1 MDAKKAEIKELS
13 EQITQSG
20 DAIRQLQKG
29 MLGAQTFHTV
39 QVVTL
44 NILCV
49 LCIANIAVAAN
60 TVQIIWEYR
69 AAGTGIFLDA

>member
-1 MDAKKAEIKELS
+1 MDAKKAEIKKLS
-13 EQITQSG
+13 EQITESG

-29 MLGAQTFHTV
+29 MPDAQTLHTV
-39 QVVTL
+39 QASTF

-49 LCIANIAVAAN
+49 FCIANIAVAAD
-60 TVQIIWEYR
+60 TVHIIWEYR